1 MKRLFFLFSW
11 TLCITGSTLTC
22 VALYQMSQ
30 AKTAPVYQP
39 ISAVVNEVIAQP
51 LPQLT
56 EQSTTDVVEIQDA
69 RSESI
74 KQFIIRHN
82 PKLLDETPEFH
93 EQLVKIAD
101 AEGLDYRL
109 LPAIAMNES
118 GLCRVI
124 PENSYNC
131 LGLGV
136 HSQGTWRFSSY
147 EENFA
152 TAAAILKK
160 NYIDKGLVTPELI
173 MTKYTP
179 NSPNGAWAKAVN
191 QFMNEIRY
199 NDRVLGIEAE
209 DENFVLEFA
218 QPTLQE

>member
-11 TLCITGSTLTC
+11 TLCVTGASLTC
-22 VALYQMSQ
+22 VAIYQISQ
-30 AKTAPVYQP
+30 AK
-39 ISAVVNEVIAQP
+39 SASIHRVVATETKQVIA
-51 LPQLT
+51 LPQEAMPT
-56 EQSTTDVVEIQDA
+56 QTATDVVEIEDA

-74 KQFIIRHN
+74 KQFITRHN
-82 PKLLDETPEFH
+82 PKLLEEAPEFH
-93 EQLVKIAD
+93 EQLVSIAD
-101 AEGLDYRL
+101 REGLDYRL

-124 PENSYNC
+124 PENSFNC

-136 HSQGTWRFSSY
+136 HSQGTWHFSSY

-160 NYIDKGLVTPELI
+160 NYIDRGLVTPELI

-199 NDRVLGIEAE
+199 NDRLLGIQAE
-209 DENFVLEFA
+209 DENHALEFA
-218 QPTLQE
+218 LPPAE

>member
-1 MKRLFFLFSW
+1 M
-11 TLCITGSTLTC
+11 C
-22 VALYQMSQ
+22 VALYEMSQ
-30 AKTAPVYQP
+30 AKAVSKYQP
-39 ISAVVNEVIAQP
+39 VSAVVNEVIA
-51 LPQLT
+51 LPVPELT
-56 EQSTTDVVEIQDA
+56 DQTIADVVEIADA

-74 KQFIIRHN
+74 KQFIVRHN
-82 PKLLDETPEFH
+82 PKLLESDASFH
-93 EQLVKIAD
+93 EKLVTIAD
-101 AEGLDYRL
+101 TEGLDYRL

-136 HSQGTWRFSSY
+136 HSQGTWHFSSY

-160 NYIDKGLVTPELI
+160 NYIDRGLVTPELI

-199 NDRVLGIEAE
+199 NDRVKGIESNN
-209 DENFVLEFA
+209 ENSVLEFA
-218 QPTLQE
+218 QPL